1 MNDWIIQTEV
11 KDPQTKT
18 ARWVT
23 YRHRDGSK
31 NVARFDT
38 FGRLKRFVR
47 HHCLAL
53 GQRCRAH
60 NEFTHE
66 YKEVHP

>member
-1 MNDWIIQTEV
+1 VNWIVQTYLR
-11 KDPQTKT
+11 DPVAKT
-18 ARWVT
+18 GRWVT

-31 NVARFDT
+31 AVARFT
-38 FGRLKRFVR
+38 TLGALRRFVK

-60 NEFTHE
+60 NEVTHE
-66 YKEVHP
+66 YAEISQ

>member
-1 MNDWIIQTEV
+1 MKDWIIQTHHRDER
-11 KDPQTKT
+11 TKT
-18 ARWVT
+18 ERWIA

-31 NVARFDT
+31 NVARFNT
-38 FGRLKRFVR
+38 LGALRRFVK

-60 NEFTHE
+60 NEATNIYQE
-66 YKEVHP
+66 I

>member
-1 MNDWIIQTEV
+1 MNWTVQIRLS
-11 KDPQTKT
+11 DPRAKT

-31 NVARFDT
+31 DVARFT
-38 FGRLKRFVR
+38 TLGALRRFVK

-53 GQRCRAH
+53 GQACRAH
-60 NEFTHE
+60 NEVTKE
-66 YKEVHP
+66 YQVLP